1 MNTID
6 RGQVDTWKPP
16 TGTATLLLT
25 DIEGSTRYW
34 ETNPDPMRAALAK
47 HDQLMNA
54 IIHTHHG
61 EVLTERGEG
70 DSFFAAFGQA
80 AEAVAAACEAQIQLR
95 SASWPT
101 QAPIRVR
108 MAIHTGEVGPD
119 YRGPDVNRCAR
130 LRSIAHGG
138 QVLLSA
144 AAAALVRTRLPDGAA
159 LADLS
164 LHRLRDLTHPERV
177 FQLTHP
183 DLQDDF
189 PPIRSLDSY
198 KHNLPVQLTNFVGRE
213 REIQEVEE
221 LLGAHHLVTLTGAG
235 GSGKTRLA
243 LQVAADLIDRFEE
256 GVWLVDLAIVTDPTT
271 VVRAVAAAVG
281 AVESAGRPLAE
292 SIVDYLRGKKVL
304 LILDNCEHVIG
315 ASAELA
321 DVLLRSLPELRILAT
336 SQEAM
341 GVPGE
346 SAWRIPTL
354 SSPDRT
360 RGLTAEDIARYEAVQ
375 LFVDRAASGRRGFAV
390 NDRNAADVA
399 EICRRLDGVPLAIE
413 LAAARLRVLSPQD
426 ILARLEDR
434 FRLLAA
440 GSRTALPRHQ
450 TLRAT
455 VEWSHE
461 LLSEPERVLF
471 RRLAVLV
478 GGFDLEAAETVC
490 RGEALAGEDILHLLG
505 QLVDKSLV
513 LADADDEGAVRY
525 RLLETLRQYG
535 RERLLEAGEEEDALA
550 SHFAHF
556 LTYAERGYKARVRE
570 SLAWLVRLERDHDDL
585 RAAMDWSQRRSPREH
600 LRLVGAL
607 GWFWHLHSEHLV
619 EGIERLERALAASP
633 ERDAVRARALTGL
646 AMVLCWAGEA
656 SRALPQAEE
665 AIEIW
670 DEVGD
675 RLEWAFAVEALG
687 WSHCITGDNES
698 ALKSTEQSLG
708 VFREEGDDWLNNRGL
723 VSVGQMLVALGRVD
737 RAVPVAEE
745 LLASS
750 DRLGDLRGRH
760 YALHYLGDC
769 ALAVG
774 DPAAAQEWYPR
785 SLMAA
790 LAYGNIAEAGLE
802 MQGVAMAAAGRG
814 EYERAF
820 ILNGAAEAK
829 MREVGMDASGFEF
842 WTEYKRRYLDSARE
856 AFGPAAAERTEAR
869 GAAVAF
875 DQAVQVAT
883 LSQSA

>member
-16 TGTATLLLT
+16 TGTATFLLT

-80 AEAVAAACEAQIQLR
+80 AEAVAAACEAQIR
-95 SASWPT
+95 FRAESWPER
-101 QAPIRVR
+101 APVRVR

-144 AAAALVRTRLPDGAA
+144 ATAALVRARLPEGAA
-159 LADLS
+159 LADLG

-315 ASAELA
+315 ASSELA

-375 LFVDRAASGRRGFAV
+375 LFVDRAASGHRGFAV

-455 VEWSHE
+455 VEWSQRAA
-461 LLSEPERVLF
+461 LGTRAGLVPAPLGP
-471 RRLAVLV
+471 RR
-478 GGFDLEAAETVC
+478 
-490 RGEALAGEDILHLLG
+490 
-505 QLVDKSLV
+505 
-513 LADADDEGAVRY
+513 
-525 RLLETLRQYG
+525 
-535 RERLLEAGEEEDALA
+535 
-550 SHFAHF
+550 
-556 LTYAERGYKARVRE
+556 RVR
-570 SLAWLVRLERDHDDL
+570 
-585 RAAMDWSQRRSPREH
+585 PR
-600 LRLVGAL
+600 G
-607 GWFWHLHSEHLV
+607 S
-619 EGIERLERALAASP
+619 
-633 ERDAVRARALTGL
+633 
-646 AMVLCWAGEA
+646 
-656 SRALPQAEE
+656 
-665 AIEIW
+665 
-670 DEVGD
+670 
-675 RLEWAFAVEALG
+675 
-687 WSHCITGDNES
+687 
-698 ALKSTEQSLG
+698 
-708 VFREEGDDWLNNRGL
+708 
-723 VSVGQMLVALGRVD
+723 
-737 RAVPVAEE
+737 
-745 LLASS
+745 
-750 DRLGDLRGRH
+750 
-760 YALHYLGDC
+760 
-769 ALAVG
+769 
-774 DPAAAQEWYPR
+774 
-785 SLMAA
+785 
-790 LAYGNIAEAGLE
+790 
-802 MQGVAMAAAGRG
+802 
-814 EYERAF
+814 
-820 ILNGAAEAK
+820 
-829 MREVGMDASGFEF
+829 
-842 WTEYKRRYLDSARE
+842 
-856 AFGPAAAERTEAR
+856 
-869 GAAVAF
+869 
-875 DQAVQVAT
+875 
-883 LSQSA
+883 